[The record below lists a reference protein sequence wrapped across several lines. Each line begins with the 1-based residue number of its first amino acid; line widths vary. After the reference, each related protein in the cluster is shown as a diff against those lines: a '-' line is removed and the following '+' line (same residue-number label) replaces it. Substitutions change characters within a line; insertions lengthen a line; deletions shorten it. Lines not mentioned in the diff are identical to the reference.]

1 MSALPPTIFLIS
13 LFFLFF
19 SSRDRK
25 SGPVH
30 TPHPLRAGRGA
41 PSESPSLPQL
51 GEGEF
56 LRGEEKF
63 LNWGP
68 YPRAGVCGGGVG
80 PRDRGLLPVGELL
93 VRDQELG
100 AQESG
105 GDLPLRARPC
115 YGRGCVGLC
124 R

>member
-41 PSESPSLPQL
+41 PSDSPSLPQL

-63 LNWGP
+63 LNWGA
-68 YPRAGVCGGGVG
+68 YPSAGVCGGGVG
-80 PRDRGLLPVGELL
+80 PRDRGLLHVRELVG
-93 VRDQELG
+93 RDRQ
-100 AQESG
+100 
-105 GDLPLRARPC
+105 LRAQD
-115 YGRGCVGLC
+115 G
-124 R
+124 